1 MKALVQRLGYVS
13 LNVVDLE
20 TAVRDAETI
29 SGARV
34 VDRLP
39 DRVLMSSNR
48 RRAELALHA
57 AAQSGV
63 RCIGLEALS
72 ADAVE
77 EIKARAHRAGLAV
90 IADRPSLEFVDRAV
104 TFLSSEG
111 HAFEV
116 HTPVPQDQTIRYT
129 GAGIHPNCLDH
140 VNLTSTNPKQLSDE
154 LQSVL
159 GFRLSERTINHE
171 LVWLRAGDGRH
182 HTVGIV
188 GAPAAGLHHF
198 SWELRDFN
206 DFKRLGDV
214 LDSEDRLLIW
224 GPGRHGAG
232 DNLFAYYF
240 DRSGFMVECTAEMEV
255 IHDENHQ
262 PPIFDVASLAVNPK
276 AGNRWGQLP
285 PPAWVAHSNSFTPY
299 RRAVG

>member
-1 MKALVQRLGYVS
+1 METLVQRLGYVS
-13 LNVVDLE
+13 LDVVELE
-20 TAVRDAETI
+20 TAVRDAEII

-34 VDRLP
+34 VDRSP
-39 DRVLMSSNR
+39 HRVLMSSNR
-48 RRAELALHA
+48 RRAELVLYA

-72 ADAVE
+72 ADAVDNV
-77 EIKARAHRAGLAV
+77 KARAQRAGLVV
-90 IADRPSLEFVDRAV
+90 IAEKPSLEFVDRAV
-104 TFLSSEG
+104 TFLTSEG
-111 HAFEV
+111 HAIEV
-116 HTPVPQDQTIRYT
+116 HTPLPKDQAIRYA
-129 GAGIHPNCLDH
+129 GAGIHPLCIDH
-140 VNLTSTNPKQLSDE
+140 VNLNSADPKKLSDE

-159 GFRLSERTINHE
+159 GLRLSERTTNHE

-214 LDSEDRLLIW
+214 LDTEDRLLVW

-240 DRSGFMVECTAEMEV
+240 DRSGFLVECTAEMEV
-255 IHDENHQ
+255 IQDLNHQ
-262 PPIFDVASLAVNPK
+262 PPVFDVASLAVNPK

-285 PPAWVAHSNSFTPY
+285 PPTWVTHSNSFVQH

>member
-1 MKALVQRLGYVS
+1 MTALVQRLGYVS

-20 TAVRDAETI
+20 TAVRDAATI

-34 VDRLP
+34 VDESP
-39 DRVLMSSNR
+39 QRVLMSSNR
-48 RRAELALHA
+48 RRAELALYA
-57 AAQSGV
+57 AAQAGV
-63 RCIGLEALS
+63 RCIGLEAVS

-77 EIKARAHRAGLAV
+77 AVKVRAQNAGLAV
-90 IADRPSLEFVDRAV
+90 ISDRPSLEFVDRAV

-116 HTPVPQDQTIRYT
+116 HTPVPKDQAMRYT
-129 GAGIHPNCLDH
+129 GAGIHPLCIDH
-140 VNLTSTNPKQLSDE
+140 VNLNSADPKKLSDE

-159 GFRLSERTINHE
+159 DLRLSERTINHE

-182 HTVGIV
+182 HTIGIV
-188 GAPAAGLHHF
+188 GAPTAGLHHF

-214 LDSEDRLLIW
+214 LDAEDRLLIW

-240 DRSGFMVECTAEMEV
+240 DRSGFLVECTAEMEV
-255 IHDENHQ
+255 IQDLNHQ
-262 PPIFDVASLAVNPK
+262 PPVFDVTSLATNPK

-285 PPAWVAHSNSFTPY
+285 PPAWVAHSNSFVQY
-299 RRAVG
+299 RRAAG